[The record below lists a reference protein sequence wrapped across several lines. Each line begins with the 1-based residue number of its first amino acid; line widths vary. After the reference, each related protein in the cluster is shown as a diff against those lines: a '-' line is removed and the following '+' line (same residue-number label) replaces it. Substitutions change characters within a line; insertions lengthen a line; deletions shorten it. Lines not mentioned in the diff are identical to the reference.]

1 MQANEVNR
9 EEEIRQLA
17 YKLWEEAGRPD
28 GYADNYWLE
37 AESLWLDQQ
46 RRQDDSIKPKASRSR
61 KSSRKDLTKREL

>member
-17 YKLWEEAGRPD
+17 YKLWEDAGRPD
-28 GYADNYWLE
+28 GHADSYWLK
-37 AESLWLDQQ
+37 AETLWLDRQ
-46 RRQDDSIKPKASRSR
+46 RRQHEAVKPKVSRSR